1 MPYLLCITYVRSYLW
16 WRCIFYLMTI
26 CIRGKF
32 WLSRFPGKRWNN
44 INLSLFQNH
53 QDILSISLSIKE
65 SFFVKKLPTIVD
77 QFGLQSVEYYYKI
90 KYNKNNLRQN
100 KFTFQTVQSSAMWK
114 FWKDIEVN
122 KAAITEKRIGRFL
135 KKIKQKC

>member
-1 MPYLLCITYVRSYLW
+1 M
-16 WRCIFYLMTI
+16 
-26 CIRGKF
+26 
-32 WLSRFPGKRWNN
+32 
-44 INLSLFQNH
+44 
-53 QDILSISLSIKE
+53 
-65 SFFVKKLPTIVD
+65 D

-135 KKIKQKC
+135 KKMEPKC